1 MFLITCLG
9 NPGKEYQFNR
19 HNAGF
24 LFADFLAKNNSFDDF
39 KKKNNYCFS
48 KGNLFSESVV
58 ILKPQTFMNLS
69 GLAVTSAMA
78 FFKIPREK
86 TLVVYDDISLPFGAI
101 RIRQRGSAGGHN
113 GLKNIEKELGTSDYQ
128 RVKIGVGAPEVH
140 GTLVNFVLGNF
151 SEEQLKTF
159 NDETFVQIEKSLEWI
174 LRGNTAQA
182 MSLFNGKNQSKD

>member
-24 LFADFLAKNNSFDDF
+24 LFADFLAQKNCFDDF

-48 KGNLFSESVV
+48 KGNLFDESVV

-69 GLAVTSAMA
+69 GQAVTSAMS
-78 FFKIPREK
+78 FFKIPIDK

-101 RIRQRGSAGGHN
+101 RIRERGSAGGHN

-128 RVKIGVGAPEVH
+128 RVKIGVCAPEVH
-140 GTLVNFVLGNF
+140 GTLVNFVLGNL

>member
-24 LFADFLAKNNSFDDF
+24 LFADFLMQNNGFDDF

-48 KGNLFSESVV
+48 KGNLFGESVV

-69 GLAVTSAMA
+69 GQAVTSAMS
-78 FFKIPREK
+78 FFKIPIDK
-86 TLVVYDDISLPFGAI
+86 MIVIYDDISLPFGVT

-113 GLKNIEKELGTSDYQ
+113 GLKNIEKELGTADYQ
-128 RVKIGVGAPEVH
+128 RIKIGVGAPEVH

-159 NDETFVQIEKSLEWI
+159 KEETFVKIEKSLELI
-174 LRGNTAQA
+174 LHGNTAQA

>member
-1 MFLITCLG
+1 
-9 NPGKEYQFNR
+9 
-19 HNAGF
+19 
-24 LFADFLAKNNSFDDF
+24 
-39 KKKNNYCFS
+39 
-48 KGNLFSESVV
+48 
-58 ILKPQTFMNLS
+58 MNLS
-69 GLAVTSAMA
+69 GQAVTSAMS

-174 LRGNTAQA
+174 LHGNTAQA